1 MKLQR
6 AGEDYLEAML
16 FMKEKHGYIRSVD
29 IADYL
34 GVTKPSVTYSTKRLR
49 ENGYITMDKEG
60 LITLTETGMAVAMK
74 MGQRHKTLMGFL
86 VSLGVDPEV
95 AEADA
100 CKIEHDVSEET
111 FRAICRLAVRD
122 DLLDQLTELDVE
134 EEEPAVPEDA

>member
-134 EEEPAVPEDA
+134 ETAAPQDA

>member
-60 LITLTETGMAVAMK
+60 LITLTETGMAVAMR
-74 MGQRHKTLMGFL
+74 MGQRHKTLTAFL

-111 FRAICRLAVRD
+111 FRAICRLAVRS
-122 DLLDQLTELDVE
+122 DLLDQLTELDME
-134 EEEPAVPEDA
+134 EGPAAPQDA

>member
-60 LITLTETGMAVAMK
+60 LITLTETGMAVAMR
-74 MGQRHKTLMGFL
+74 MGQRHKTLTAYL

-111 FRAICRLAVRD
+111 FRSICRLSVRS
-122 DLLDQLTELDVE
+122 DLLDQLTELDME
-134 EEEPAVPEDA
+134 EGPAAPQDA

>member
-60 LITLTETGMAVAMK
+60 LITLTETGLAVATK
-74 MGQRHKTLMGFL
+74 MGQRHKTLMSFL
-86 VSLGVDPEV
+86 VGLGVDPEI

-100 CKIEHDVSEET
+100 YKIEHDVSEET
-111 FRAICRLAVRD
+111 FRAICRLAVRE
-122 DLLDQLTELDVE
+122 DLLDLPPELKVEGATETT
-134 EEEPAVPEDA
+134 